1 MTFFDRYVILCV
13 STYLENYM
21 KHIFVINPSAGSGAG
36 VATLKEKISA
46 LKCDCEIYE
55 TTAHRDAVR
64 FVKEYC
70 EKTDAPVRFYACGG
84 DGTLKEVA
92 EGVIGYPHAS
102 FTVCPIGS
110 GNDFVKY
117 FGGAEGFLDLER
129 LTEAEDK
136 KVDAIGISADGIEDT
151 YSINVCNFG
160 FEAYVAGTMHKVRR
174 KPIIGGS
181 NAYTTGIVAAIFKA
195 MKTRGEIYADGKLI
209 NPKGA
214 FILCTAANGGYVGGG
229 YYCAPRAAV
238 DDGMLDICM
247 IKPVSLIT
255 LVRLIGTYK
264 KGGHLDDKRFAKYI
278 TYCRAKKVEVI
289 TKKPFFAALDGEVFE
304 TTHLVAEIKE
314 GVLNFAAPSEKV
326 KVNV

>member
-1 MTFFDRYVILCV
+1 MTFFDIYVILQV
-13 STYLENYM
+13 SMYMEKYM

-36 VATLKEKISA
+36 VSALKEKILA
-46 LKCDCEIYE
+46 LSCDAEIYE

-70 EKTDAPVRFYACGG
+70 ENHAEPLRFYACGG

-92 EGVIGYPHAS
+92 EGALGYAHAS

-110 GNDFVKY
+110 GNDFVRY
-117 FGGAEGFLDLER
+117 FGGADAFLDLEA
-129 LTEAEDK
+129 LTAAENK
-136 KVDAIGISADGIEDT
+136 KIDVIGISADGIEDT

-160 FEAYVAGTMHKVRR
+160 FEAYVAGFMHKVRR
-174 KPIIGGS
+174 KFLIGGK

-195 MKTRGEIYADGKLI
+195 MKTRGRIYADGKLI

-214 FILCTAANGGYVGGG
+214 FILCSAANGGYVGGG

-278 TYCRAKKVEVI
+278 TYCRAKKVEVV
-289 TKKPFFAALDGEVFE
+289 TEKPFFAALDGEVFE
-304 TTHLVAEIKE
+304 TTHLTAEIKA
-314 GVLNFAAPSEKV
+314 GALNFAAPSEKV
-326 KVNV
+326 KEKV

>member
-1 MTFFDRYVILCV
+1 
-13 STYLENYM
+13 M

-46 LKCDCEIYE
+46 LKCDYEIYE

-70 EKTDAPVRFYACGG
+70 EKTDSPVRFYACGG

-92 EGVIGYPHAS
+92 EGTVGYPHAS

-117 FGGAEGFLDLER
+117 FGGAESFLDLER
-129 LTEAEDK
+129 LTDAENK

-209 NPKGA
+209 NPNGA

-229 YYCAPRAAV
+229 YRCAPSSRRLRQVLPRQRIPAFSAEARPWGCPSAAC
-238 DDGMLDICM
+238 G
-247 IKPVSLIT
+247 
-255 LVRLIGTYK
+255 RLLSSAG
-264 KGGHLDDKRFAKYI
+264 A
-278 TYCRAKKVEVI
+278 
-289 TKKPFFAALDGEVFE
+289 
-304 TTHLVAEIKE
+304 
-314 GVLNFAAPSEKV
+314 AAPSFLPWAAPCGLSSAV
-326 KVNV
+326 RRAAQP